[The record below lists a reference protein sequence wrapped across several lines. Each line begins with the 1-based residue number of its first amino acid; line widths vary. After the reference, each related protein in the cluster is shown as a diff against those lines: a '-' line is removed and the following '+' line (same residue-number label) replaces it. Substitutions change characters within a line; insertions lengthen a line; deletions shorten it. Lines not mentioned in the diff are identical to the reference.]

1 MAAPKVLGGGGSSD
15 ALARD
20 LDFAKPA
27 GRIALVAGLI
37 YLIGHL
43 LDFGILWIL
52 QREPGLQWEFVA
64 LARSAEAFPDMIV
77 ATALIYLGLHVTDSL
92 GLWSSRLLATLTT
105 LMGLAGLA
113 IMVVM
118 LLNYLSIR
126 ASVNPAAAGA
136 VQSSVFKTV
145 SLAALYA
152 VFLIPAGIL
161 GFRVRRVR

>member
-1 MAAPKVLGGGGSSD
+1 MAAPRVLGGGVRPD
-15 ALARD
+15 AAQ

-52 QREPGLQWEFVA
+52 QRQPGLQWEFVA

-77 ATALIYLGLHVTDSL
+77 ATALVYLGLYITGSL
-92 GLWSSRLLATLTT
+92 GLWNSRLLATLTV
-105 LMGLAGLA
+105 LMGLAGLS

-126 ASVNPAAAGA
+126 ASVDPAAAGA
-136 VQSSVFKTV
+136 VRSSVIKTV
-145 SLAALYA
+145 SLGALYA
-152 VFLIPAGIL
+152 AFLIPAGIL
-161 GFRVRRVR
+161 GFRVRTER